1 MSSRVRIPINLAT
14 IPFERDRPILVA
26 SAALAAALSL
36 SLFVLTG
43 VILTERHQAAD
54 TRVLLVRLNAQMA
67 KITAAQAALDATLSK
82 PQNAEVLD
90 RSVFLN
96 ALIDRKAISW
106 TRIFADLEKVMP
118 ANVRLVSVR
127 LPQVDSQN
135 QVLLDMLV
143 GSEEPAPVLALLKR
157 LEASP
162 QFGPTSMV
170 SSTPPSQTEKL
181 WKYRVSVSYAQK
193 L

>member
-143 GSEEPAPVLALLKR
+143 GAEEPTPVLALLKR